1 MTPKLEVL
9 EPGLFA
15 TVQDL
20 GRPGRTALGVGR
32 SGAADRAA
40 LRLANRLVGNPEAN
54 AAIEATFGGLVVR
67 FDGPAL
73 IALTGATCPA
83 RLGGRAI
90 GSNAPVQA
98 HAGDELRLGAPE
110 RGLRT
115 YLAVRGG
122 IDVPPVLGGRGTD
135 TLSGLGPAPLA
146 AGTALPVGHRVLAWP
161 VVGQAPCA
169 ALPDE
174 PVLRLVPGPR
184 LDFFTADAFDSL
196 LSGRYLVSAESNR
209 VGLRLDGPSLSRA
222 RTGELPPEPAAPGAV
237 QVPPSGQPIL
247 FLTDHPVTG
256 GYPVVAVV
264 AEEDLGG
271 AAQARP
277 GTRLRF
283 VRSRLRA

>member
-1 MTPKLEVL
+1 MTAKLEVL
-9 EPGLFA
+9 TPGLFA

-20 GRPGRTALGVGR
+20 GRPGYTALGVGR
-32 SGAADRAA
+32 SGAADRDA
-40 LRLANRLVGNPEAN
+40 LRLANRLVGNPEGN
-54 AAIEATFGGLVVR
+54 AAVEATFGGLAVR
-67 FDGPAL
+67 FDGPTL
-73 IALTGATCPA
+73 IALTGAVGPA

-90 GSNAPVQA
+90 GPNAPVFVG
-98 HAGDELRLGAPE
+98 AGEELRLGAPD

-122 IDVPPVLGGRGTD
+122 IEVPPVLGGRGTD

-146 AGTALPVGHRVLAWP
+146 AGTTLPVGHRVLAWP
-161 VVGQAPCA
+161 VVDQAPCA
-169 ALPDE
+169 AIPDE

-184 LDFFTADAFDSL
+184 LDFFTEDALGTL
-196 LSGRYLVSAESNR
+196 LSGRYAVSAQSNR
-209 VGLRLDGPSLSRA
+209 VGLRLDGPVLRRA
-222 RTGELPPEPAAPGAV
+222 KSGEVPSEPAAPGAV

-247 FLTDHPVTG
+247 FLADHPVTG

-283 VRSRLRA
+283 VRSRLPG